1 MMCFIFFIVEKLNA
15 EWQKMDGWLGV
26 VFSEKK
32 SLISRL
38 YSENMSFISEYNLD
52 NLIFAFQFF
61 VKTERHA
68 DTQTLTP
75 NRRIQ
80 NW

>member
-32 SLISRL
+32 PDFATVFRKYVL
-38 YSENMSFISEYNLD
+38 YL
-52 NLIFAFQFF
+52 
-61 VKTERHA
+61 
-68 DTQTLTP
+68 
-75 NRRIQ
+75 
-80 NW
+80 